1 MMQVLTKH
9 ISTVL
14 LLKCIRKKTVF
25 IDTAQ
30 SLCGRHGTGFIT
42 RMNCIRHNCEKSQ
55 CLEKARTANSAEE
68 LLEMAKAENIE
79 ISAEEAA
86 KAFAELNKTGEL
98 SDEELDNVAGGCGKE
113 KIPEPKYKIGD
124 MVISSRG
131 FPCHTC
137 GIYRDF
143 QITEVHRSPDG
154 KHTYSIACPECGEKW
169 WNSNVEEET
178 IDSLANY

>member
-1 MMQVLTKH
+1 MKLSKE
-9 ISTVL
+9 L
-14 LLKCIRKKTVF
+14 
-25 IDTAQ
+25 
-30 SLCGRHGTGFIT
+30 
-42 RMNCIRHNCEKSQ
+42 
-55 CLEKARTANSAEE
+55 LEKAQTAKSPEE
-68 LLEMAKAENIE
+68 LIQMAKTENIDL
-79 ISAEEAA
+79 SAEEAA
-86 KAFAELNKTGEL
+86 KAFAKLNASGEL
-98 SDEELDNVAGGCGKE
+98 SDEELDNVAGGCS
-113 KIPEPKYKIGD
+113 PSDPPKYNIGD

-169 WNSNVEEET
+169 WDSNVEEET